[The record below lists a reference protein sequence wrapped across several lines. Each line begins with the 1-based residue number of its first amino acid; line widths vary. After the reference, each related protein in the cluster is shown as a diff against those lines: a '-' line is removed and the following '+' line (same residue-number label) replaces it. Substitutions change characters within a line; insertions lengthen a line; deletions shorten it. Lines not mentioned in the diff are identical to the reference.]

1 MERMSEVESMSRS
14 DGKLVTRR
22 VFLRSASLAAF
33 SVVALSGFI
42 KGAEANIPTVLQV
55 ENISQDSMG
64 KIRLQVS
71 HANPSRCCH
80 YVDLVE
86 VDVNGQVRQFT
97 LQPQDSDPFTMELD
111 LGQVQGTPNVR
122 ARAHCN
128 THGWSDWSNQVP
140 VPEFPATAMAVF
152 MALAASLFM
161 IKNAKKN

>member
-1 MERMSEVESMSRS
+1 MSPSGE
-14 DGKLVTRR
+14 KLVTRR
-22 VFLRSASLAAF
+22 VFLRSASLAAL

-42 KGAEANIPTVLQV
+42 KGAEANVPTVLQV

-71 HANPSRCCH
+71 HANPSTCCH

-86 VDVNGQVRQFT
+86 VDVSGQVTQFS
-97 LQPQDSDPFTMELD
+97 LQPQNSDPFTVELD
-111 LGQVQGTPNVR
+111 LGQVEGTPNVR

-128 THGWSDWSNQVP
+128 THGWGDWSNQVP